1 MPSKLAHSRKTSD
14 WKTALK
20 RLEGAYADSTLL
32 AYHAD
37 VETFVSWC
45 EQRGRRPL
53 PASTKLLA
61 SFVENEAKRC
71 SVATIKRRLAAIG
84 KIHRLLN
91 LENPVA
97 AEDVKLALRRA
108 LRKKSA
114 RPRQALGLTRE
125 LRDQL
130 IAACDDSIAGKRDRA
145 ILAIGYDTLARR
157 SEIVY
162 LRVEDITQTP
172 RGSKLIIR
180 RAKNDQLGLGRV
192 AHISPSALIILEDWL
207 KAARIVSGP
216 LFRSIKGGTVSGSSL
231 HPHSIG
237 VIIKRAAKTAG
248 LSSAKIEQLSGH
260 SMRVGAAQDM
270 MTSGLD
276 ILPIMAAG
284 GWKTTNVVARYI
296 ENADISPLLRAFYS
310 SNSLS

>member
-1 MPSKLAHSRKTSD
+1 MQISKSQSKQINWERKLT
-14 WKTALK
+14 
-20 RLEGAYADSTLL
+20 RLEGAYADSTLR
-32 AYHAD
+32 AYRTD

-53 PASTKLLA
+53 PASPKLLA
-61 SFVENEAKRC
+61 SFVENEAKSC
-71 SVATIKRRLAAIG
+71 SVATIKRRLAAIS
-84 KIHRLLN
+84 KIHRLMKLT
-91 LENPVA
+91 NPVEN
-97 AEDVKLALRRA
+97 EDVKLALRRA

-130 IAACDDSIAGKRDRA
+130 IAACDDSLSGKRDRA
-145 ILAIGYDTLARR
+145 ILGVGYDTLARR
-157 SEIVY
+157 SEIVS
-162 LRVEDITQTP
+162 LCVEDITQTP
-172 RGSKLIIR
+172 RGAKIIIR

-192 AHISPSALIILEDWL
+192 AHISPSALGYLEGWL
-207 KAARIVSGP
+207 KDAGIVSGP
-216 LFRSIKGGTVSGSSL
+216 LFRSIKNGTVSGSSL

-248 LSSAKIEQLSGH
+248 LSSTKIKQLSGH

-270 MTSGLD
+270 MTSGFD

-284 GWKTTNVVARYI
+284 GWKTTNVVSRYI
-296 ENADISPLLRAFYS
+296 ENADIAPLLRAFYS
-310 SNSLS
+310 

>member
-1 MPSKLAHSRKTSD
+1 MQISKPQSKQINWERKLT
-14 WKTALK
+14 
-20 RLEGAYADSTLL
+20 RLEGAYADSTLC
-32 AYHAD
+32 AYRAD

-45 EQRGRRPL
+45 ERRGRRPL
-53 PASTKLLA
+53 PASPKLLA

-84 KIHRLLN
+84 KIHRLMK
-91 LENPVA
+91 LENPVEN
-97 AEDVKLALRRA
+97 EDVKLALRRA

-125 LRDQL
+125 LREQL
-130 IAACDDSIAGKRDRA
+130 IAACDDSLSGKRDRA

-157 SEIVY
+157 SEIVS
-162 LRVEDITQTP
+162 LRVEDITQTA
-172 RGSKLIIR
+172 RGAKLIIR

-192 AHISPSALIILEDWL
+192 AHISHSALGYLEEWL

-216 LFRSIKGGTVSGSSL
+216 LFRSIKSGTISGSSL

-237 VIIKRAAKTAG
+237 VIIKRAAKSAG
-248 LSSAKIEQLSGH
+248 LSSAKIKQLSGH

-310 SNSLS
+310 